1 MNIIRVSNNPLALQT
16 VVVFKKTIFKFFLF
30 FAKIEIISVF
40 LSDSFFGLFENIL
53 LKNKIGSHQ
62 VFTKVKN
69 KNKTLHTVL
78 GFQIWSPNIVI
89 NLTWP

>member
-16 VVVFKKTIFKFFLF
+16 VAVFKKTIFKFYF
-30 FAKIEIISVF
+30 FFVAKIEIISVF
-40 LSDSFFGLFENIL
+40 LWDSFFGLFENIF
-53 LKNKIGSHQ
+53 LKNKIGSHL

-69 KNKTLHTVL
+69 NKTLHTVL

-89 NLTWP
+89 NLTWS